1 MLFLH
6 QDIRSSLVSISGY
19 CYSWTYLRL
28 YAKLPG
34 FWLLKLH
41 IYMYR
46 HESGIFSYKSRGGGE
61 QNKCTALPKMQTIS
75 LTQNK
80 TATKLNQTAARA
92 LS

>member
-6 QDIRSSLVSISGY
+6 QAIRSSLVRISGY

-34 FWLLKLH
+34 CWLLKLH

-46 HESGIFSYKSRGGGE
+46 HESGIFSYKSWKK
-61 QNKCTALPKMQTIS
+61 QNKCMALPKMQTIS

-80 TATKLNQTAARA
+80 TATKLNQTAMRA